1 MGEKN
6 LNSSMP
12 LTPTQQGM
20 LFHHWRAGRLSGV
33 DIEQI
38 VVRLDEAVDP
48 ARMREAWQATVQHH
62 SALRTRFE
70 GTGLDEPRQHVEA
83 TAALPWV
90 QEDWRDTPAHELTAR
105 LEAWL
110 ARTRTEGFDLSTAP
124 LTQVALLRTGEAT
137 WQMVWTV
144 HHIVCDGR
152 SFPIVLAEVFSR
164 YDARPEGESRELDE
178 SVNTSEAPSFS
189 DHVQYVASQ
198 NEERAEA
205 TEAFW
210 RQRLKGLAAAPLA
223 SVDNSSEAV
232 SRTGRGHQE
241 LSLDSRLAEALGRVA
256 ARHSLSLNTL
266 LQGAWAMLLAR
277 FTGEDDVIFGATR
290 SGRREQ
296 DAAVVGCLIN
306 TLPVRITVDG
316 AACIAE
322 WLAELRRRELEVRA
336 FGFSALMQVQ
346 RWSDAKVREDGGG
359 LFDSV
364 IVYDHLSLDGQMRS
378 TAQALAA
385 SARWSSRS
393 FDLVEQTNYPVTLYA
408 WGGSTLSL
416 RLAWDQPRI
425 PDAMAQRLLG
435 GLVRLLE
442 GIAADPLNRIE
453 TLSILSPED
462 EASIRAWNATTRTA
476 STSDTTTAESPQ
488 RRGIHGLIEAQA
500 ASTPQAVA
508 VVHHHKSISYEALNR
523 RANRLA
529 FHLLGLGVGPDVPV
543 ALLLSRSID
552 LMVGILA
559 VLKAGGCYVPLDP
572 AYPRE
577 RLAHMLGD
585 SGAKVLLTQT
595 SHMGLLDAGSATVV
609 QIDHP
614 ATLAAF
620 EHHPD
625 FNPATAGD
633 ASRLAYLIYTSGS
646 TGKPKGVMIE
656 HRNVLNFFAG
666 MDERVPGA
674 RFDAGAA
681 HDPARTWLAV
691 TSLSFDISV
700 LELLWTL
707 ARGFKVVLH
716 DEPLAPAAGTRAR
729 AHDERAIAFSLM
741 YFASARTAG
750 EQKYRLLLEG
760 AKFADAHGFQAV
772 WTPERH
778 FHDFGGLYPNPS
790 IASAALAAV
799 TSRIA
804 LRAGSVVA
812 ALHHPARIAEEW
824 AVADNLSGGRI
835 GISFAAGWQPRDFVL
850 APQAYETARAT
861 MLDAID
867 QVRRLWRGEALAMPG
882 PQGQSHA
889 IQTLPRPVQRELPV
903 WLTAAGSPQTFRE
916 AGSIGAG
923 VLTHLLGQSIDEV
936 AQKLAVYRE
945 AWRAAGHPGQ
955 GHVTLMLHTFIGDN
969 TDAVRETV
977 RQPMVDYLA
986 SSLGLVKG
994 FLQAWT
1000 AFKRGTDG
1008 QLNTDVN
1015 LDSLSDEERRGLLDY
1030 AFERYF
1036 ETSGLF
1042 GDEAAALDRVDQLK
1056 AIGVDEIA
1064 CLIDFGVDEDT
1075 TLAHLQ
1081 HLTRVQRAAQP
1092 MVEQGFDIGTQI
1104 ERHGVTHLQCTPSL
1118 ASALML
1124 DPGFVAQIPKLQVM
1138 MLGGEALPPA
1148 LAAELRDA
1156 GLCSLLNMYGPT
1168 ETTIWSTTHQLREAD
1183 GAAVPLGLPIANTT
1197 LHVVDRHGQEL
1208 PPGVAGEL
1216 WIGGAG
1222 VARGYHGRPELTAE
1236 RFVRA
1241 PWSQRRATHQDE
1253 GRYYR
1258 TGDLVRRRDDGLL
1271 DFLGRIDHQVKI
1283 RGHRIELGEIEAAL
1297 AALPSVRECVV
1308 IAREDAPGEQRL
1320 VAYVVATDNTPL
1332 VDTQA
1337 LRASLRASLPEVMVP
1352 GHIVVLE
1359 SLPQTPNRKI
1369 DRKALPAPESLRPT
1383 RDDDDAHLHA
1393 DSAGTDTGH
1402 GGTLSFSQSVASGRQ
1417 LAQALREA
1425 VASPLER
1432 EITEVWQR
1440 VLGTNKVGLDDNF
1453 FDLGGHSLLA
1463 VKAHRMMLMEVPQ
1476 AASAA
1481 LGITDLFRFPT
1492 VRALARR
1499 LDSHAPVAPAAQA
1512 GSDRAALRRD
1522 ALAARRGPRA
1532 PGPRAS

>member
-1 MGEKN
+1 MH
-6 LNSSMP
+6 

-20 LFHHWRAGRLSGV
+20 LFHHWRAGRHSGV

-38 VVRLDEAVDP
+38 VIRLDEAIDP

-70 GTGLDEPRQHVEA
+70 GTGLDEPRQHVDA
-83 TAALPWV
+83 TVALPWA
-90 QEDWRDTPAHELTAR
+90 QEDWRDTPAPELTTR
-105 LEAWL
+105 LSAWL
-110 ARTRTEGFDLSTAP
+110 AHTRTQGFDLSKSP
-124 LTQVALLRTGEAT
+124 LTQVALLRTGEAA

-152 SFPIVLAEVFSR
+152 SFPIVVAEVFSR
-164 YDARPEGESRELDE
+164 YDLACEGRKIDVVEPADTPEAAD
-178 SVNTSEAPSFS
+178 FS
-189 DHVQYVASQ
+189 NHVQYVAAQ
-198 NEERAEA
+198 IETQAKT

-210 RQRLKGLAAAPLA
+210 RQRLKGLAVAPLPGDGVTDA
-223 SVDNSSEAV
+223 AG
-232 SRTGRGHQE
+232 RTGRGHQQR
-241 LSLDSRLAEALGRVA
+241 SLDSSLAEALGKVA
-256 ARHSLSLNTL
+256 ARHSLSINTL

-296 DAAVVGCLIN
+296 EAGVVGCLIN

-316 AACIAE
+316 EACIAE
-322 WLAELRRRELEVRA
+322 WLAELRA

-346 RWSDAKVREDGGG
+346 RWSDAKLREDGGG

-364 IVYDHLSLDGQMRS
+364 IVYDHQSLDGQMHS
-378 TAQALAA
+378 TSQALAA
-385 SARWSSRS
+385 PARWSSRR

-416 RLAWDQPRI
+416 RLAWDQPRV

-462 EASIRAWNATTRTA
+462 EASIRAWNATT
-476 STSDTTTAESPQ
+476 TAEGSYG
-488 RRGIHGLIEAQA
+488 RGIHGLIEAQA
-500 ASTPQAVA
+500 TSTPQAVA
-508 VVHHHKSISYEALNR
+508 VVHHEQSISYEALNR

-552 LMVGILA
+552 LMVGMLA

-577 RLAHMLGD
+577 RLAYTLGD

-595 SHMGLLDAGSATVV
+595 THMGLLDPGHATVV
-609 QIDHP
+609 QIDHD
-614 ATLAAF
+614 AGF
-620 EHHPD
+620 ERHPD

-633 ASRLAYLIYTSGS
+633 AGRLAYLIYTSGS

-656 HRNVLNFFAG
+656 HRNVLNFFVG

-674 RFDAGAA
+674 KFDPGTA
-681 HDPARTWLAV
+681 HAPSRSWLAV

-707 ARGFKVVLH
+707 ARGYKVVLH
-716 DEPLAPAAGTRAR
+716 DEPLAPAVGTRAR
-729 AHDERAIAFSLM
+729 AHDERPIAFSLM

-850 APQAYETARAT
+850 APQAYETARAS

-867 QVRRLWRGEALAMPG
+867 QVRRLWRGEALTMPG

-889 IQTLPRPVQRELPV
+889 IQTLPRPVQAELPV
-903 WLTAAGSPQTFRE
+903 WLTAAGSPETFRE

-969 TDAVRETV
+969 TDAVREAV

-1000 AFKRGTDG
+1000 AFKRSADG
-1008 QLNTDVN
+1008 QLNTDVD
-1015 LDSLSDEERRGLLDY
+1015 LDSLSDEERRGLLEY

-1042 GDEAAALDRVDQLK
+1042 GDESAALDRVDQLK
-1056 AIGVDEIA
+1056 SIGVDEIA

-1081 HLTRVQRAAQP
+1081 HLARVQRAAQP
-1092 MVEQGFDIGTQI
+1092 MVDESIDIGTQI
-1104 ERHGVTHLQCTPSL
+1104 QRHGVTHLQCTPSL

-1124 DPGFVAQIPKLQVM
+1124 DPGFVAQVPKLQVM

-1156 GLCSLLNMYGPT
+1156 GLPTLLNMYGPT
-1168 ETTIWSTTHQLREAD
+1168 ETTIWSTTHKLLEAD
-1183 GAAVPLGLPIANTT
+1183 GVSIPLGAPIANTT

-1241 PWSQRRATHQDE
+1241 PWSFHRATHHDE
-1253 GRYYR
+1253 GRFYR

-1320 VAYVVATDNTPL
+1320 VAYVVATDGATL
-1332 VDTQA
+1332 IDTQA
-1337 LRASLRASLPEVMVP
+1337 LRASLRESLPEVMVP
-1352 GHIVVLE
+1352 GHIVVMP
-1359 SLPQTPNRKI
+1359 SLPQTPNRKL
-1369 DRKALPAPESLRPT
+1369 DRKALPAPESLARPT
-1383 RDDDDAHLHA
+1383 HD
-1393 DSAGTDTGH
+1393 
-1402 GGTLSFSQSVASGRQ
+1402 GGATLSFSQSVASGRQ

-1440 VLGTNKVGLDDNF
+1440 ILGTRKIGLDDNF

-1476 AASAA
+1476 AAIANLS
-1481 LGITDLFRFPT
+1481 ITDLFRFPT

-1499 LDSHAPVAPAAQA
+1499 LDSHTPTAPAAQA

-1522 ALAARRGPRA
+1522 ALAARRGPRPA
-1532 PGPRAS
+1532 GPRAS